1 MFQTSKDIF
10 IVAKKKLYSLIKNDN
25 FKFKLIGSLND
36 LFGINEDDIIHSIHG
51 DHQKYFIICENHES
65 IQMNIC
71 YLNKEKNLKL

>member
-1 MFQTSKDIF
+1 MKMD
-10 IVAKKKLYSLIKNDN
+10 V
-25 FKFKLIGSLND
+25 IGSLND